1 MHATVD
7 LSVDVQTTGRVMQ
20 MAGLFDVPLADRAQF
35 SVEHDL
41 PVEKQPWNV
50 GLITGPS
57 GAGKSSLADV
67 LWPGQ
72 VIRGEME
79 WEADQAILDAFP
91 QSMGIKDITATLTS
105 VGLGSAPSWMRPY
118 RTLST
123 GEAFRATIAR
133 AVSEARA
140 SQQLVVVDE
149 YTSVVDRQVAQ
160 VASHTVQK
168 MVRRDGGQF
177 VAVTCH
183 YDIIDW
189 LQPDWMYDVAS
200 REFTWRSVQPHPP
213 IQLEIRKCD
222 RALWGTFARHH
233 YLSHKLHGTA
243 ICHAAYVDGRPVA
256 FHAHRHYPHPRTKNI
271 QLAHRLVV
279 LPDWQGLGI
288 ASRLADF
295 FGQYL
300 WDQGYRYRF
309 AVAHPGMIAMLGKS
323 PRWKRMSKPA
333 KGLSTSTAELG
344 IRAQQLDP
352 RSLGLVSFQYT
363 PPRKD
368 E

>member
-1 MHATVD
+1 MRATID
-7 LSVDVQTTGRVMQ
+7 LSVEVETTGRVMQ
-20 MAGLFDVPLADRAQF
+20 MAGLFDVPLTEKSRF
-35 SVEHDL
+35 TVEHDL
-41 PVEKQPWNV
+41 PLEEHPWNI
-50 GLITGPS
+50 GLILGPS
-57 GAGKSSLADV
+57 GAGKSSLADA
-67 LWPGQ
+67 LWPGN
-72 VIRGEME
+72 VIRELE
-79 WEADQAILDAFP
+79 WPVNQSILDAFP
-91 QSMGIKDITATLTS
+91 EGMGIRDITTALNS

-133 AVSEARA
+133 AIAESHRGLA
-140 SQQLVVVDE
+140 VVDE

-168 MVRRDGGQF
+168 MIRKADKQF

-183 YDIIDW
+183 YDVIDW

-213 IQLEIRKCD
+213 IELEIRKCD

-233 YLSHKLHGTA
+233 YLSPKLHGSA
-243 ICHAAYVDGRPVA
+243 VCHAAYVDGRPVA
-256 FHAHRHYPHPRTKNI
+256 FHAHRHYPHPQTRTI

-288 ASRLADF
+288 ASHLADF
-295 FGQYL
+295 FGQWL

-309 AVAHPGMIAMLGKS
+309 AVAHPGMIAMLRKS
-323 PRWKRMSKPA
+323 PRWQQVSKQA
-333 KGLSTSTAELG
+333 KGLSTSTKELG

-363 PPRKD
+363 PPKARKQ
-368 E
+368 